1 MQTLI
6 LQMLKYYLMIKNV
19 NAIIIVN
26 VKINREYEM
35 TKSINI

>member
-26 VKINREYEM
+26 VKINREYE
-35 TKSINI
+35 K